1 MSDIAILK
9 EMIREDFTVSLT
21 ERKYGTHFN
30 YSVTLTETQDNY
42 SVTIYGMPKPN
53 EVIIINADKFEAL
66 RKVFNGKKGES
77 KRADF
82 IIIADTDTE
91 KIILCLELK
100 KKKDSKKTII
110 QQLKGA
116 KCFVAYCQEIGKVF
130 WNQQKFLDTY
140 QYRFVGI
147 GYIPIS
153 KTKTRSEPRN
163 KTPISRSTN
172 THDCPERMLKISRQN
187 CIQFNFLI
195 QDK

>member
-1 MSDIAILK
+1 MSDIAVLK
-9 EMIREDFTVSLT
+9 QMIQENFTVSLA
-21 ERKYGTHFN
+21 ERKDGTHFN

-42 SVTIYGMPKPN
+42 SVTIDGMPKPN
-53 EVIIINADKFEAL
+53 EVIVINADQFEAP
-66 RKVFNGKKGES
+66 RKVFNGSKGEC

-91 KIILCLELK
+91 KIILCIELK
-100 KKKDSKKTII
+100 RKKDSPKTII

-130 WNQQKFLDTY
+130 WNQQNFLDTY

-153 KTKTRSEPRN
+153 KTKTRPDLRDS
-163 KTPISRSTN
+163 TPISTSTK
-172 THDCPERMLKISRQN
+172 THDCPERMLKISRQD

-195 QDK
+195 EGK